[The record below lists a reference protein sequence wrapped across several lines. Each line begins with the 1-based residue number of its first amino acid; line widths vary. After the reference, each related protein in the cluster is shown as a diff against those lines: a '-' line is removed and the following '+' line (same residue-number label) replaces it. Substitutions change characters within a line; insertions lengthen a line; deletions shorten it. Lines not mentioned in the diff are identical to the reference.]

1 MQRRDTM
8 NIQRVSTTSS
18 YQNSINNM
26 KKTKKEQ
33 EKTSRQLS
41 SGKKVNTAADDAT
54 VMAISKELARR
65 ASSLSAGSSN
75 IQSGIDLT
83 NIADGA
89 MASISESIGD
99 LETNTIRA
107 MNGTMSDSDKA
118 ILNEANNQTLKT
130 IDHVVNNT
138 TYNGKN
144 LLDGSNENISI
155 YTGSASS
162 NISGVN
168 ASTQALGLSN
178 GVDLSSIDSALSS
191 LSSQRSKMGAQAN
204 GLTAAYNSNQV
215 NIENTVAAES
225 RMSDTDMAEAITNS
239 KTQSYLGAAQVL
251 TMRNQMKNDADLV
264 TDMLG

>member
-1 MQRRDTM
+1 MT
-8 NIQRVSTTSS
+8 IQRVSTTSN
-18 YQNSINNM
+18 YQSSLNSM

-33 EKTSRQLS
+33 NKTSRQLS
-41 SGKKVNTAADDAT
+41 SGKKVNTASDDAT
-54 VMAISKELARR
+54 VMAISQELARR
-65 ASSLSAGSSN
+65 ATSLSAGNSN

-89 MASISESIGD
+89 MASISDSIGD

-107 MNGTMSDSDKA
+107 MNGTMSDSDRA

-155 YTGSASS
+155 YTGSSAST
-162 NISGVN
+162 ISGANV
-168 ASTQALGLSN
+168 STEALGLSE
-178 GVDLSSIDSALSS
+178 GVDLSSIDNALKS

-215 NIENTVAAES
+215 NIENTIASES
-225 RMSDTDMAEAITNS
+225 RMSDTDMAEAITKS
-239 KTQSYLGAAQVL
+239 KSESLIGAAQVL
-251 TMRNQMKNDADLV
+251 TMRNQMKNDSDMV
-264 TDMLG
+264 TNLLG